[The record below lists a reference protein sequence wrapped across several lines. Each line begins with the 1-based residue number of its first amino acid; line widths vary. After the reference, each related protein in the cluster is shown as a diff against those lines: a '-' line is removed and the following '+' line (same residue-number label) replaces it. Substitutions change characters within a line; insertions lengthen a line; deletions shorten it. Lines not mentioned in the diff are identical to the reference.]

1 MVIAAQM
8 EHTVRHEE
16 GEFTQFAVSVFLRL
30 FLHLPRV
37 DHDVAEHHASVVRVD
52 AAVVDRAVEIRRH
65 LKLQG
70 GKRENV
76 RCPVDPPVLK
86 IEPVHFLL
94 VRDQKGDLSVV
105 LEPLL
110 PQDLLADSERC
121 RLDQGFSSRQIGFSE
136 VKSFF
141 CLDICVQNDHGSR
154 NPRKL

>member
-70 GKRENV
+70 GKREDI
-76 RCPVDPPVLK
+76 RIK
-86 IEPVHFLL
+86 AQEA
-94 VRDQKGDLSVV
+94 
-105 LEPLL
+105 
-110 PQDLLADSERC
+110 PQQ
-121 RLDQGFSSRQIGFSE
+121 LDTFEEIKEEAVEE
-136 VKSFF
+136 V
-141 CLDICVQNDHGSR
+141 G
-154 NPRKL
+154 